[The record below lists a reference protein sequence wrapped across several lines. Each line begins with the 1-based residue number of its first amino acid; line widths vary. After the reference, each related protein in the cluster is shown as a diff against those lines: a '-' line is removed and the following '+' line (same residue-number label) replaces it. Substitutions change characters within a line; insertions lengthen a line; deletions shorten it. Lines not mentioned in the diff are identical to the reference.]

1 MHSFTFKEDFNMTI
15 SLLHASV
22 ASSLM
27 ALACIGIAQAA
38 DTQSTPAVNAKIDDF
53 AVGKAA
59 IDSKDWAVAVRSF
72 RKVVAENPKNADAH
86 NYLGYASRWMGK
98 YDDAFAAY
106 GQALALDPAHKGA
119 LHYSGIAY
127 LKINQKVQAEA
138 QLTRLKAVCA
148 TCDETNQ
155 LAKAVAE
162 YQTAAK

>member
-1 MHSFTFKEDFNMTI
+1 MTI
-15 SLLHASV
+15 SLIRTILQSSV
-22 ASSLM
+22 VAAVL
-27 ALACIGIAQAA
+27 ALAAMGVAQAA
-38 DTQSTPAVNAKIDDF
+38 ETQSTPAANAKIDDF
-53 AVGKAA
+53 ATGKSA

-127 LKINQKVQAEA
+127 LKTNQKAQAEA
-138 QLTRLKAVCA
+138 QLARLKAVCA

>member
-1 MHSFTFKEDFNMTI
+1 MTI
-15 SLLHASV
+15 SSIRTAI
-22 ASSLM
+22 ATSLM
-27 ALACIGIAQAA
+27 ALATIGAA
-38 DTQSTPAVNAKIDDF
+38 NAAETQSTPAANAKIDDF
-53 AVGKAA
+53 ATGKSA

-72 RKVVAENPKNADAH
+72 RKVVADNPKNADAH

-127 LKINQKVQAEA
+127 LKTNQKAQAEV
-138 QLTRLKAVCA
+138 QLARLKAVCA

-155 LAKAVAE
+155 LAKALAD